1 VDDGLRTFAERIEKS
16 IPKSVTNLELRLS
29 FASIERLVLLL
40 KKATPNVTH
49 IGIDLGAWVQV
60 YSARDAS
67 DELGDEAIVR
77 TSIAAAQRTRH
88 ETYEAEHKAFFPEN
102 PKWQLP
108 EARVNQV
115 AAGKKPAS

>member
-1 VDDGLRTFAERIEKS
+1 
-16 IPKSVTNLELRLS
+16 
-29 FASIERLVLLL
+29 L
-40 KKATPNVTH
+40 KKAARNVTH

-67 DELGDEAIVR
+67 DELDDDSIVR
-77 TSIAAAQRTRH
+77 TSIAAAQRTRY
-88 ETYEAEHKAFFPEN
+88 ETYKAEHKAFLPKN

-115 AAGKKPAS
+115 AASKEPAI